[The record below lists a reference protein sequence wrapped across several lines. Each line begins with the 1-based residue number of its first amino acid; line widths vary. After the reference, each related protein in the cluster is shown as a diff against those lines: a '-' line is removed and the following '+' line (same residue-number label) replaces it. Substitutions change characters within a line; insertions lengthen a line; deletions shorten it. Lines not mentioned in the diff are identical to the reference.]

1 MGLNTLVLGI
11 DCAAQAKNIGI
22 AIGESTSDQ
31 QCRVL
36 EVFKC
41 SPISRLI
48 ERVADAVRQSPRV
61 LLALDSPLGWPRE
74 LAAALQGH
82 EAGRPLGPDADLLF
96 CRDTD
101 REVRARLGLK
111 PLDVGADRIARVAR
125 TALELLDGVRSAS
138 GEEIPLLWNSNLECT
153 AGAIEVYPKATLK
166 AHGLPFTRYKG
177 SEPKHEKVRVDL
189 VRTLGQRVS
198 LNVDPEE
205 MIADDDVL
213 DAAVCV
219 LAGHD
224 FLTGNARAPED
235 VGAVSHRRLDL
246 GTGPLLTTTV

>member
-22 AIGESTSDQ
+22 AIGESTGAQ

-48 ERVADAVRQSPRV
+48 ERVADTVRQSPRV

-82 EAGRPLGPDADLLF
+82 DAGSALGPDPELLF

-125 TALELLDGVRSAS
+125 TALELLDGIRSAV
-138 GEEIPLLWNSNLECT
+138 GEEIPLLWNPNLERR

-166 AHGLPFTRYKG
+166 AHGLPFTGYKG
-177 SEPKHEKVRVDL
+177 SKPKHEMVRGDL
-189 VRTLGQRVS
+189 VRTLAQRVS
-198 LNVDPEE
+198 LNLDPDE

-224 FLTGNARAPED
+224 FLTGNARAPQEPERYRTEGWIWARD
-235 VGAVSHRRLDL
+235 PR
-246 GTGPLLTTTV
+246 